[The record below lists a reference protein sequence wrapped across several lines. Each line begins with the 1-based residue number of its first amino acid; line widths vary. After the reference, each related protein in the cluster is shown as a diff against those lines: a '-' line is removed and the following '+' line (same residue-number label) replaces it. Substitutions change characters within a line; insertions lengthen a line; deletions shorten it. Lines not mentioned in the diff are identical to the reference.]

1 MYYITDLSLVMSGYY
16 GEGRKYDGT
25 TIVQK
30 THHTAVMSVDVDD
43 DNEEWRENHIKS
55 FAGRG
60 ILLIR
65 NPYRAMLSAWNHR
78 TMTHTGLLDPLEFQ
92 SSTFRKFIFMC
103 INRYRLADT
112 SIINICYQLGGNDEG
127 LVDQV

>member
-1 MYYITDLSLVMSGYY
+1 
-16 GEGRKYDGT
+16 
-25 TIVQK
+25 
-30 THHTAVMSVDVDD
+30 MSVDVDD
-43 DNEEWRENHIKS
+43 DNEEWRENHIKT

-78 TMTHTGLLDPLEFQ
+78 TMTHTGLMDPLEFQ
-92 SSTFRKFIFMC
+92 SSTFRKFIFVC
-103 INRYRLADT
+103 INRYRLTDT
-112 SIINICYQLGGNDEG
+112 SITNIYFKLGGNDEG